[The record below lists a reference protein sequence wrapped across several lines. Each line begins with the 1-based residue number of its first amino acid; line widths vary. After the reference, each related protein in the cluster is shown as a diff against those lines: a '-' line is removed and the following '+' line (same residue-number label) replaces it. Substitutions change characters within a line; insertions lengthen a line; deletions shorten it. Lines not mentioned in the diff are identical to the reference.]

1 MRKISSTNVRN
12 QRFLYYECQ
21 LNYALGIVGGRYKAQ
36 ILMDIAKGYNR
47 FSVLKERI
55 PVISDQMLGRQ
66 LRALEKDGMI
76 SKNTIE
82 EVPKRI
88 DYYLTPSAIKL
99 CLLLRKMCDWA
110 KESMPAAV

>member
-1 MRKISSTNVRN
+1 MRKVSSTNVSN

-21 LNYALGIVGGRYKAQ
+21 LNYALGIIGGRYKAQ

-47 FSVLKERI
+47 FSILKERI

-66 LRALEKDGMI
+66 LRALEEDGMI
-76 SKNTIE
+76 SKNSVD

-88 DYYLTPSAIKL
+88 DYFITPAAEKL
-99 CLLLRKMCDWA
+99 CLLLKQMCDWA
-110 KESMPAAV
+110 KETMPD